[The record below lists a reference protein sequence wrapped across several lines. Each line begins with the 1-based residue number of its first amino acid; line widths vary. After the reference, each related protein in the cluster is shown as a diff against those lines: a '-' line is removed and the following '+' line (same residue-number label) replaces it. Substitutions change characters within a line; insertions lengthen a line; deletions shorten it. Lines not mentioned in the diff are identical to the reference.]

1 LSILHLPQDAMQRFV
16 ARKNIEHYQLLLKR
30 ETDPAKR
37 ETLLKLLA
45 EEEAKFGDPE
55 MRGKT
60 GNDPSAN
67 KA

>member
-1 LSILHLPQDAMQRFV
+1 MQRFV
-16 ARKNIEHYQLLLKR
+16 ARQNIEHYRLLLKH

-55 MRGKT
+55 LPLAK
-60 GNDPSAN
+60 AN
-67 KA
+67 KPTKLP